1 MYRINEF
8 ITPEERLDGIR
19 VGALRKLASYGMKPS
34 DLGQAMEKSGANPVG
49 TASDALMAVL
59 KTAVVIGVP
68 VGALMYAM
76 RSSVKKQDDKTRKM
90 QSALDH
96 YNDQVFEFKN
106 SRGIA

>member
-34 DLGQAMEKSGANPVG
+34 DLGQAMEKSGQSAA

-106 SRGIA
+106 SMGIA

>member
-34 DLGQAMEKSGANPVG
+34 DLGKAMEKSGQSAT

-76 RSSVKKQDDKTRKM
+76 RSSVKKQDDKTAKMRK
-90 QSALDH
+90 ALDH

-106 SRGIA
+106 NNGIA